1 MGSSSEAGDGGAAE
15 TTLFIITV
23 TSVVLF
29 CGYLFQ
35 CRWQQLFRQK
45 QVATNRE
52 KVLYRAAMHE
62 NISQQ
67 YCRWHDDSCSSN
79 IRVEQDASPVP
90 A

>member
-1 MGSSSEAGDGGAAE
+1 MGSSSEAGDGGAAV

-52 KVLYRAAMHE
+52 KVLYRAAMV
-62 NISQQ
+62 SQHR
-67 YCRWHDDSCSSN
+67 RWRYTMQMYP
-79 IRVEQDASPVP
+79 RVGGILEAL
-90 A
+90 